1 MKYLKILKIASS
13 PVSHNIYMHFKSQSC
28 FFVLFKFLHLS
39 AILWQRLRGSRFQYF
54 SSSSLS
60 QSKCMA
66 RCAEEEITKNYYNL
80 LFADSILSI
89 NCKVLIKE
97 TFFFTVSN
105 SFKRLHVHCK
115 YLKDKIF
122 KLTTYTELLPGYY
135 YPKLFFHSV
144 QLCWTQTGSSNQLT
158 G

>member
-13 PVSHNIYMHFKSQSC
+13 PVSHNICKHFKSQSC

-39 AILWQRLRGSRFQYF
+39 AILWRRLRGSRFQFF

-97 TFFFTVSN
+97 TFFLQFQTP
-105 SFKRLHVHCK
+105 
-115 YLKDKIF
+115 LKDCMSTVNI
-122 KLTTYTELLPGYY
+122 
-135 YPKLFFHSV
+135 
-144 QLCWTQTGSSNQLT
+144 
-158 G
+158 